1 MNINPSHNDEGFA
14 LENTDSVQ
22 AFSVFGYDFTVSVL
36 RTFMRSTVAP
46 LGQVTSTGKCVVAS
60 RGFVKTKSQPE
71 DSAGLVALTL
81 RGQWVVGI
89 RGEDMQRLLN
99 GENSIPAE
107 VVAFLEPY
115 EEGIGISRDQ
125 QISDLSFTIASS
137 SFSTQFQ
144 ELIAGKRDE
153 AAAGESPDVD
163 SSVPPQPGDSVFG
176 SSAPSVVDPFG
187 ADAAPV
193 EAGPAAENKRRGR
206 RGRRK
211 PAPEQEPTAAEN
223 PGSNDQWN
231 PFS

>member
-1 MNINPSHNDEGFA
+1 
-14 LENTDSVQ
+14 
-22 AFSVFGYDFTVSVL
+22 
-36 RTFMRSTVAP
+36 
-46 LGQVTSTGKCVVAS
+46 
-60 RGFVKTKSQPE
+60 
-71 DSAGLVALTL
+71 
-81 RGQWVVGI
+81 
-89 RGEDMQRLLN
+89 MQRLLN

-211 PAPEQEPTAAEN
+211 PVPEQEPTAAET